1 MRATGKS
8 REEVFGALTTLPAP
22 QPRVP
27 TPRRSAAMAKMK
39 AGDDDNDT
47 SNDELI
53 ARARGGARERR
64 RRGGG
69 GRADAEAKD
78 AAVMEE
84 IAANDPWRQAEFEWD
99 TVESRELKEG
109 PAKGKVGL
117 KR

>member
-1 MRATGKS
+1 
-8 REEVFGALTTLPAP
+8 
-22 QPRVP
+22 
-27 TPRRSAAMAKMK
+27 MAKMK

-53 ARARGGARERR
+53 ARAIEEALENDADAAAAA
-64 RRGGG
+64 
-69 GRADAEAKD
+69 RADAEAKD

>member
-8 REEVFGALTTLPAP
+8 REEVFGALTTLPRP
-22 QPRVP
+22 PNL
-27 TPRRSAAMAKMK
+27 RRSAAMAKMK

-53 ARARGGARERR
+53 ARAIEEALENDADAAAAA
-64 RRGGG
+64 
-69 GRADAEAKD
+69 RADAEAKD
-78 AAVMEE
+78 AAVLSEMQ
-84 IAANDPWRQAEFEWD
+84 AADPWRQAEFEWD